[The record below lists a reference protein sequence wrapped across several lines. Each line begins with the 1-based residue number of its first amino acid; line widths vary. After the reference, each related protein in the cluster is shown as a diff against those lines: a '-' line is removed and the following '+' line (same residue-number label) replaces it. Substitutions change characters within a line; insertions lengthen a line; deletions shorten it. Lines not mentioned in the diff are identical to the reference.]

1 MRMVHTM
8 ICRFCSQVA
17 LSVVCLVF
25 MSTGALA
32 QDTPERPAFSTAE
45 ANTVRLASEL
55 EAFGLEQNDSFALVT
70 AVQPVRQP
78 PKPGSAT

>member
-8 ICRFCSQVA
+8 ICRFGSQVA

-32 QDTPERPAFSTAE
+32 QDTPERRAFSTAE

-55 EAFGLEQNDSFALVT
+55 EAFGTGAKRLLRPSHRCT
-70 AVQPVRQP
+70 PVRQP